1 MLLIRDILKHHKEEV
16 SMLHEQIEYNVLIS
30 KYLDN
35 EISSEEKK
43 QLEFWIIQS
52 KENKAYFRE
61 MAKSWEESTIAM
73 QDKTIVRNQLI
84 KFFERQKLRKRR
96 TLLKWI
102 SGAAAAV
109 ILLLISLQLFL
120 PNVFFGDEILTV
132 SSEDTKKEVFLPDGS
147 HVWLNAH
154 SMLSYSLKFNHS
166 RKVRLTGEALFDVQ
180 ADRGRNFVVETDN
193 VTIEVLGTLFLVS
206 DCGESS
212 KTETVL
218 ESGKINLKFNKS
230 GEALQ
235 MKPNQ
240 QVVYNHIDGSTI
252 VKNVN
257 ATDYTSWRKSS
268 LIFENRRLR
277 DVFIQLEKW
286 YNVDIQCNNSTLLNT
301 PVSFTLD
308 EEPLSETLSILEQI
322 TSLSWKKN
330 SNEMIIIE

>member
-1 MLLIRDILKHHKEEV
+1 MQN
-16 SMLHEQIEYNVLIS
+16 EQIEYDVLIS
-30 KYLDN
+30 KYLDC
-35 EISSEEKK
+35 EIGPEEKDQLEKWIVQSEEN
-43 QLEFWIIQS
+43 EVF
-52 KENKAYFRE
+52 FRD
-61 MAKSWEESTIAM
+61 MIKSWELSTISL
-73 QDKTIVRNQLI
+73 QDKTIVRRKMNE
-84 KFFERQKLRKRR
+84 FYERQKQRKRR

-120 PNVFFGDEILTV
+120 PDVFFGGEILTV

-180 ADRGRNFVVETDN
+180 PDQGRNFVVETDN

-218 ESGKINLKFNKS
+218 ESGKINLKLNKS
-230 GEALQ
+230 GETLQ

-240 QVVYNHIDGSTI
+240 QVVYNHLNGSTT
-252 VKNVN
+252 VNNVN
-257 ATDYTSWRKSS
+257 AADYTSWRKSS

-308 EEPLSETLSILEQI
+308 EESLNEILSILEQI
-322 TSLSWKKN
+322 TSLSWKEN
-330 SNEMIIIE
+330 VNDIIIIE